1 MLRWTRI
8 DTALACAALL
18 GILAL
23 VFVLPTQHPDAAADF
38 SLGESGAEQAART
51 ALSNLGYEVGGWTF
65 TAQPSREDD
74 LLDSLQHAIGRSAA
88 IAALGD
94 GETGDRLPAYF
105 WRVDGDPPDVEDDE
119 QSTVVFG
126 KNSTDTEGFGS
137 FTVDVTASGR
147 MWGLRV
153 REKDNDA
160 AASLMDA
167 GALRTAL
174 EDTLTDEAFEQL
186 RLSLSRATFTFDKA
200 SFAPGASPQTG
211 KVQSSVLD
219 FMRTAADSISVSVSF
234 DRSTAEQMAAYHT
247 ARLDLFG
254 DGRVFSPDSVSLEDG
269 NARFHYDVDVDGL
282 AAHVDLDVAPA
293 GVMSYLD
300 VDFSPGR
307 GERTD
312 MWLLI
317 YGIASG
323 VAYVLLGLTLLV
335 YLVRRLSARLVD
347 FKTALIDGAIVAL
360 FSAGVVTMATFLGD
374 NDNNPPLLALF
385 GIILPMIFLFFMF
398 GFTLLAGS
406 VEGLAREAWGD
417 KMRASSLVRRGNVL
431 NERVG
436 FALLRGTVA
445 GVALAGLSAVLLLVV
460 PLPLRMKEDL
470 GLLLGSAI
478 PARGVVPFLLA
489 GMTSY
494 LVTVPSL
501 LGLGAFLRRR
511 GTSTAVLV
519 GATSVTLAL
528 LGSLTYLV
536 SPAPLTFLTTLPL
549 SIGLVLLMVRYDFLT
564 AFLGCFFAIVAWAA
578 GHGLLMGGTA
588 STVDALIIALVTLG
602 ALILGWVGVRSRQ
615 TGDEET
621 DYVPAYVTEMAQ
633 QARMKQELEFA
644 RQVQMSFLPRRM
656 PDVPGVDAAALC
668 IAASEVGGD
677 YYDFVDLGNGRLA
690 VAIGDVSG
698 KGIQAAFYM
707 TLVKGFLRSLVRQFD
722 SPADVL
728 RHLNALFCENA
739 PRGTFISMIFGIL
752 DVNAGTFTFA
762 RAGHNPLILQ
772 RVKPGEGAS
781 AQPIFAQPRGLGIGM
796 VKGARFDTRIEEQT
810 LDLTTGD
817 TVVLYTDGFS
827 EAMNPARVLYGDDR
841 LALSVHEL
849 GERTAA
855 EIVSGLA
862 TGVQHFAGSAPQH
875 DDMTIVVLKLQP
887 SVRIGERTVAEAV

>member
-8 DTALACAALL
+8 DTALAAAAVLGVLALL
-18 GILAL
+18 
-23 VFVLPTQHPDAAADF
+23 FVLPAQHPDAAADY
-38 SLGESGAEQAART
+38 SLGEEGAQQTART
-51 ALSNLGYEVGGWTF
+51 ALSNLGYEVSGWTF
-65 TAQPSREDD
+65 AAEPSRDND
-74 LLDSLQHAIGRSAA
+74 LLDSLQHAVGRRNA
-88 IAALGD
+88 IAALSGR
-94 GETGDRLPAYF
+94 ETGDRLPAYF
-105 WRVDGDPPDVEDDE
+105 WRVDADPPDDEDP
-119 QSTVVFG
+119 STVVVG
-126 KNSTDTEGFGS
+126 VSSADSEGFGS
-137 FTVDVTASGR
+137 FTVDLTASGR
-147 MWGLRV
+147 LWGLRV
-153 REKDNDA
+153 RNEDDEGTA
-160 AASLMDA
+160 PLIDA
-167 GALRTAL
+167 GALRLAL
-174 EDTLTDEAFEQL
+174 EDTLTDEAFGQL
-186 RLSLSRATFTFDKA
+186 RPNLSRATFSFDRDSFQPGSA
-200 SFAPGASPQTG
+200 SKSSQVEQTL
-211 KVQSSVLD
+211 LD
-219 FMRTAADSISVSVSF
+219 FLSTVSDSIDVMVSF
-234 DRSTAEQMAAYHT
+234 DRVTAERMAAYYVD
-247 ARLDLFG
+247 RLDLFG
-254 DGRVFSPDSVSLEDG
+254 DGRALRPDSVSLEGG
-269 NARFHYDVDVDGL
+269 NARFHYEAEVDGL
-282 AAHVDLDVAPA
+282 AAHIDLDVTPA
-293 GVMSYLD
+293 GVLNRLD
-300 VDFSPGR
+300 VDFSPGQQS
-307 GERTD
+307 GSD
-312 MWLLI
+312 VWLLA

-323 VAYVLLGLTLLV
+323 VVYVLLGLTLLV

-347 FKTALIDGAIVAL
+347 FKTALIDGAVVAL
-360 FSAGVVTMATFLGD
+360 CAAGFVAMVTFVSDGD
-374 NDNNPPLLALF
+374 NGPPLLALL
-385 GIILPMIFLFFMF
+385 GIILPVMFFFSLF

-436 FALLRGTVA
+436 FALLRGTLA
-445 GVALAGLSAVLLLVV
+445 GVALAGLSALLLVV
-460 PLPLRMKEDL
+460 IPAPLRMKEDL

-501 LGLGAFLRRR
+501 LGLGAFLKRR
-511 GTSTAVLV
+511 GTSTALLV
-519 GATSVTLAL
+519 GVTGVTMAL
-528 LGSLTYLV
+528 MGSLTYLV
-536 SPAPLTFLTTLPL
+536 SPAPLTIATTLPL
-549 SIGLVLLMVRYDFLT
+549 SVVLALLLVRYDFLT
-564 AFLGCFFAIVAWAA
+564 AFLGCFFAIVAWSA
-578 GHGLLMGGTA
+578 GHGLLMDGTA
-588 STVDALIIALVTLG
+588 SIVDALIIALVTLS
-602 ALILGWVGVRSRQ
+602 ALVLGWVGIRSEQ

-677 YYDFVDLGNGRLA
+677 YYDFVDLGGGRLA

-707 TLVKGFLRSLVRQFD
+707 TLVKGFLRSLVRQFA
-722 SPADVL
+722 SPAEIL

-772 RVKPGEGAS
+772 RVKPDQGAS
-781 AQPIFAQPRGLGIGM
+781 VQPEFAQPRGLGIGM
-796 VKGARFDTRIEEQT
+796 VTGDRFDTRIEEQT
-810 LDLTTGD
+810 LDLTMGD

-841 LALSVHEL
+841 LALSVHEM

-862 TGVQHFAGSAPQH
+862 TDVQHFAGTAPQH
-875 DDMTIVVLKLQP
+875 DDMTIVVLKLQKAT
-887 SVRIGERTVAEAV
+887 RTKAQV

>member
-23 VFVLPTQHPDAAADF
+23 VFVLPTQHPNAAADF
-38 SLGESGAEQAART
+38 SLGESGAQQAART

-65 TAQPSREDD
+65 TAQPSRNDD
-74 LLDSLQHAIGRSAA
+74 LLDSLQHTIGRSAA
-88 IAALGD
+88 IAALSD

-105 WRVDGDPPDVEDDE
+105 WRIDGDPPDSDE

-126 KNSTDTEGFGS
+126 VNNADSEGFGS

-153 REKDNDA
+153 REKEDDA
-160 AASLMDA
+160 ATSLIDA
-167 GALRTAL
+167 GALRSAL
-174 EDTLTDEAFEQL
+174 EDTLTDEAFTQL
-186 RLSLSRATFTFDKA
+186 RPRLSRATFTFDRD
-200 SFAPGASPQTG
+200 SFASGAPAAAGSDQNDF
-211 KVQSSVLD
+211 LD
-219 FMRTAADSISVSVSF
+219 FMRTVTDSIGVSVSF
-234 DRSTAEQMAAYHT
+234 GRSTAEQMASYHIG
-247 ARLDLFG
+247 RLDLFG
-254 DGRVFSPDSVSLEDG
+254 DGRALVPDSVSLEEG
-269 NARFHYDVDVDGL
+269 NARFHYDVEVDGL
-282 AAHVDLDVAPA
+282 AAHVDLDVTPS
-293 GVMSYLD
+293 GMLSYLD
-300 VDFSPGR
+300 VDFSPKR
-307 GERTD
+307 GSSTD
-312 MWLLI
+312 VWLLV
-317 YGIASG
+317 YGVASG
-323 VAYVLLGLTLLV
+323 VVYVLLGLTLLV

-347 FKTALIDGAIVAL
+347 FKTALIDGAVVAL
-360 FSAGVVTMATFLGD
+360 FGAGFVTMVTFVGSG
-374 NDNNPPLLALF
+374 DNNPPLLALL
-385 GIILPMIFLFFMF
+385 GIILPVMFLFFLF
-398 GFTLLAGS
+398 GFMLLAGS
-406 VEGLAREAWGD
+406 VEGLAREVWGD

-436 FALLRGTVA
+436 FALLRGTLA
-445 GVALAGLSAVLLLVV
+445 GVALAGLSALLLVV
-460 PLPLRMKEDL
+460 VPAPLRMKEDL
-470 GLLLGSAI
+470 GLLLGSTI
-478 PARGVVPFLLA
+478 PARGVIPFLLA

-494 LVTVPSL
+494 LVTVPTL
-501 LGLGAFLRRR
+501 LGLGAFLKRR
-511 GTSTAVLV
+511 GTPTALLV

-528 LGSLTYLV
+528 MGSLTYLV
-536 SPAPLTFLTTLPL
+536 SPAPLTFVTTLPL
-549 SIGLVLLMVRYDFLT
+549 SVALVLLMVRYDFLT
-564 AFLGCFFAIVAWAA
+564 AFAGCFFAIVAWSA

-588 STVDALIIALVTLG
+588 STVDALIIAVVILG
-602 ALILGWVGVRSRQ
+602 ALILGWVGTRSEQ

-707 TLVKGFLRSLVRQFD
+707 TLVKGFLRSLVRQFE
-722 SPADVL
+722 SPAEIL

-772 RVKPGEGAS
+772 RVRPDEGAT

-810 LDLTTGD
+810 LDLTNGD

-849 GERTAA
+849 GGRTAA

-875 DDMTIVVLKLQP
+875 DDMTIVVLKLQ
-887 SVRIGERTVAEAV
+887 SGVKASRLEEVGG